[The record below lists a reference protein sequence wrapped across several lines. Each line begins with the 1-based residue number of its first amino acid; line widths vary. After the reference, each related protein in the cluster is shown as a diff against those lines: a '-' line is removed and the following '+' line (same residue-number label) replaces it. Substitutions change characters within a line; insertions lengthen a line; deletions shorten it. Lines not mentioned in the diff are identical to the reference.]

1 MNTLAGTPRLIRL
14 ILRRDRWMV
23 PPFYLVL
30 GLAVSSFYSSFKKLY
45 PTAGEREKYAHL
57 SMDNG
62 GFTTL
67 YGQLH
72 GSSYGDLVAW
82 RAGFV
87 PVVIA
92 LVSVLVV
99 IRHTRTE
106 EEAGRREL
114 LGATVVGR
122 HAPLTAAFT
131 TVSVINVILGL
142 FVAVA
147 LNGGGLAFGGSLALG
162 MEIAGAGVIF
172 AGVGAVAAQLT
183 SSPRGAWA
191 ISLTTL
197 GVAFLLRVVG
207 DLSAHADGAAGWMSW
222 VSPIGWVQKLR
233 PFAGEKWWVLL
244 LVAGAAAVLLTLAF
258 ALSNRRDMG
267 SGILPEQPGSA
278 NAAPSLR
285 SPLAL
290 AWRLHRGVMAG
301 WMAGF
306 VVLGVVFGSL
316 AQGIGDTLN
325 GNADLEKIFER
336 TGGSSGL
343 VDAYLATIM
352 GMLGIFAAGYAIQST
367 LRLRQEETSGRVE
380 PILATP
386 VGRLQWATSHLV
398 FSVLGPIVAIALSG
412 LAAGVTYGIDNGDVG
427 HEVPRVFGAALAE
440 IPAVLVMTALTV
452 ALFGLLPRLTNLAWV
467 GLAICLFFGLI
478 GSAMELSHWLL
489 DLSPF
494 THVPHLPGGTVTT
507 VPMIVLLALAVLV
520 AWVGMTG
527 FRRRPV
533 AP

>member
-1 MNTLAGTPRLIRL
+1 M
-14 ILRRDRWMV
+14 RR
-23 PPFYLVL
+23 
-30 GLAVSSFYSSFKKLY
+30 
-45 PTAGEREKYAHL
+45 
-57 SMDNG
+57 
-62 GFTTL
+62 
-67 YGQLH
+67 
-72 GSSYGDLVAW
+72 
-82 RAGFV
+82 
-87 PVVIA
+87 
-92 LVSVLVV
+92 
-99 IRHTRTE
+99 
-106 EEAGRREL
+106 RRC
-114 LGATVVGR
+114 V
-122 HAPLTAAFT
+122 
-131 TVSVINVILGL
+131 
-142 FVAVA
+142 
-147 LNGGGLAFGGSLALG
+147 
-162 MEIAGAGVIF
+162 F
-172 AGVGAVAAQLT
+172 AGVGAVSAQLT

-191 ISLTTL
+191 ISSTTL

-207 DLSAHADGAAGWMSW
+207 DLSAHAGGAAGWVSW
-222 VSPIGWVQKLR
+222 LSPIGWVQKLR
-233 PFAGEKWWVLL
+233 PFAGEQWWVLL
-244 LVAGAAAVLLTLAF
+244 LVVGASAALLTLAF

-278 NAAPSLR
+278 TAAPSLR

-367 LRLRQEETSGRVE
+367 LRMRQEETSGRVE
-380 PILATP
+380 PLLATP
-386 VGRLQWATSHLV
+386 VGRLQWAASHLV
-398 FSVLGPIVAIALSG
+398 FSVLGPIVAVALSG

-427 HEVPRVFGAALAE
+427 HEVPRVLGAALAE

-452 ALFGLLPRLTNLAWV
+452 ALFGLLPRLTTLAWV

-478 GSAMELSHWLL
+478 GSAMQLSHWLL
-489 DLSPF
+489 DISPF
-494 THVPHLPGGTVTT
+494 THVPHLPGGTVNTT
-507 VPMIVLLALAVLV
+507 PILVLLALALLV
-520 AWVGMTG
+520 AWGGLTG